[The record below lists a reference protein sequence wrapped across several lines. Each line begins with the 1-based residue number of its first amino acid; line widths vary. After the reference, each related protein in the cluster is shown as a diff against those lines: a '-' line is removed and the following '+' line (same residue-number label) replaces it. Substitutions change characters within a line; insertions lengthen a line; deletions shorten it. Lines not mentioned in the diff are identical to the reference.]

1 MFNVTVRQSRTLF
14 DLNSF
19 REIKKPAEYHV
30 QLYKQA
36 GCLKNKS
43 KALISGKWFLHFSGG
58 TILRAPRSKG

>member
-1 MFNVTVRQSRTLF
+1 MFNVTSKTKSY
-14 DLNSF
+14 SF
-19 REIKKPAEYHV
+19 WSEQFQRNKKPAEYHV

-43 KALISGKWFLHFSGG
+43 KARISGKWFLHFSGG